1 MKMVSATLLLLLL
14 LTEPPKQG
22 SEAFPVSCCLK
33 LCGIKVRKELLKG
46 YSLQDKP
53 LCPVKAVRFVTNN
66 DLTICLDP
74 STLWAIK
81 TMAFLNN
88 KDTVQGNSTTPDNND
103 NKTSSYI

>member
-1 MKMVSATLLLLLL
+1 MKMVSAALLLLLL
-14 LTEPPKQG
+14 LTVPPKQG

-33 LCGIKVRKELLKG
+33 LCDIKVRKELLKG

-74 STLWAIK
+74 STLWAVK

-88 KDTVQGNSTTPDNND
+88 KGTLQGNITTPNNN
-103 NKTSSYI
+103 NKTLSYI